1 MRFTAIAFMFL
12 MAVSAMRLPSTVD
25 TEGLKIDYLNEPK
38 KCERPVQ
45 VGDVVV
51 IDFEGGDF

>member
-1 MRFTAIAFMFL
+1 MRFIASTL
-12 MAVSAMRLPSTVD
+12 MSVLVVSAMRLPSD
-25 TEGLKIDYLNEPK
+25 ADLQGLKIDYLNEPK
-38 KCERPVQ
+38 KCEKPVQ